1 MIKDYWWNRFS
12 RFNYMK
18 KMRAALPEKYHAEIF
33 DRFANKADHAMY
45 ISEGTPSGLFQ
56 SIMMKP
62 SNIASV
68 YPLRSENKD
77 N

>member
-45 ISEGTPSGLFQ
+45 ISEGTPSDLF
-56 SIMMKP
+56 
-62 SNIASV
+62 
-68 YPLRSENKD
+68 
-77 N
+77 